1 MVCNLV
7 VAVLVRLAYFT
18 SESKDI
24 PLNSNSIQ
32 HSQGAVQAGVLLYL
46 RKIGDGLLN
55 GKSAVQS
62 IEILELALN
71 LVGVSTSMAASVV
84 AYQYLALRK
93 KAKGS

>member
-1 MVCNLV
+1 M
-7 VAVLVRLAYFT
+7 
-18 SESKDI
+18 
-24 PLNSNSIQ
+24 
-32 HSQGAVQAGVLLYL
+32 LLYL

-55 GKSAVQS
+55 GKSALQS

-84 AYQYLALRK
+84 TYQYLALRK